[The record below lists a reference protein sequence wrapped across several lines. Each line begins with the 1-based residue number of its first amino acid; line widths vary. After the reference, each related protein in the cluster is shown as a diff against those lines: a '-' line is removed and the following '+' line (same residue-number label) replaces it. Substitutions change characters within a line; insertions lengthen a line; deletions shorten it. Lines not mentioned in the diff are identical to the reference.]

1 MIYLTRKNKIARSKL
16 MENLKKIQTIGKIS
30 KIVALVVC
38 VLAFVATGFAL
49 IGATVCASIPESWLS
64 VSGQVNGTVEIGSS
78 LSVWKEALER
88 LGGAGEG
95 SFGTWSV
102 EGGKL
107 FVSLRSPDFENIPL
121 TKMAAVAL
129 TAAAFRLAFYGVI
142 LLFVSKF
149 ARALEKNS
157 TPFCDACIRY
167 LKVTAYVLLGWAIVG
182 KTALKFVGGLFF
194 GQLGGGVSVDGGMI
208 LISLVFLLLA
218 YIFQYGAKLQR
229 EADETL

>member
-1 MIYLTRKNKIARSKL
+1 

-88 LGGAGEG
+88 LGGAGGG

-157 TPFCDACIRY
+157 TPFCDACIKY
-167 LKVTAYVLLGWAIVG
+167 LKITAFVLLGWAVVG
-182 KTALKFVGGLFF
+182 ETTLQVVCGMFF
-194 GQLGGGVSVDGGMI
+194 GKFRLGVSVNGGMI

>member
-1 MIYLTRKNKIARSKL
+1 

-78 LSVWKEALER
+78 LSVWTEALER

-157 TPFCDACIRY
+157 TPFCDACIKY
-167 LKVTAYVLLGWAIVG
+167 LKITAFVLLGWAVVG
-182 KTALKFVGGLFF
+182 ETTLQVVCGMFF
-194 GQLGGGVSVDGGMI
+194 GKFRLGVSVNGGMI

>member
-1 MIYLTRKNKIARSKL
+1 

-157 TPFCDACIRY
+157 TPFCDACIKY
-167 LKVTAYVLLGWAIVG
+167 LKITAFVLLGWRVVG
-182 KTALKFVGGLFF
+182 ETTLQVVCGMFF
-194 GQLGGGVSVDGGMI
+194 GKFRLGVSVNGGMI

>member
-1 MIYLTRKNKIARSKL
+1 

-167 LKVTAYVLLGWAIVG
+167 LKVTAFVLLGWAVVG
-182 KTALKFVGGLFF
+182 ETTLQVVCGMFF
-194 GQLGGGVSVDGGMI
+194 GKFRLGVSVNGGMI

>member
-1 MIYLTRKNKIARSKL
+1 

-95 SFGTWSV
+95 SFGTWSE

-157 TPFCDACIRY
+157 TPFCDACIKY
-167 LKVTAYVLLGWAIVG
+167 LKITAFVLLGWAVVG
-182 KTALKFVGGLFF
+182 ETTLQVVCGMFF
-194 GQLGGGVSVDGGMI
+194 GKFRLGVSVNGGMI

>member
-1 MIYLTRKNKIARSKL
+1 

-38 VLAFVATGFAL
+38 VPAFVATGFAL

-149 ARALEKNS
+149 ARELEKNS
-157 TPFCDACIRY
+157 TPFCDACIKY
-167 LKVTAYVLLGWAIVG
+167 LKITAFVLLGWAVVG
-182 KTALKFVGGLFF
+182 ETTLQVVCGMFF
-194 GQLGGGVSVDGGMI
+194 GKFRLGVSVNGGMI

>member
-1 MIYLTRKNKIARSKL
+1 

-107 FVSLRSPDFENIPL
+107 FVSLRSPDFKNIPL

-157 TPFCDACIRY
+157 TPFCDACIKY
-167 LKVTAYVLLGWAIVG
+167 LKITAFVLLGWAIVG

-194 GQLGGGVSVDGGMI
+194 GQLGGGLSVDGGMI

>member
-1 MIYLTRKNKIARSKL
+1 

-64 VSGQVNGTVEIGSS
+64 ISGQVNGTVEIGSS

-157 TPFCDACIRY
+157 TPFCDACIKY
-167 LKVTAYVLLGWAIVG
+167 LKITAFVLLGWAVVG
-182 KTALKFVGGLFF
+182 ETTLQVVCGMFF
-194 GQLGGGVSVDGGMI
+194 GKFRLGVSVNGGMI

>member
-1 MIYLTRKNKIARSKL
+1 

-149 ARALEKNS
+149 ARGLEKNS
-157 TPFCDACIRY
+157 TPFCDACIKY
-167 LKVTAYVLLGWAIVG
+167 LKITAFVLLGWAVVG
-182 KTALKFVGGLFF
+182 ETTLQVVCGMFF
-194 GQLGGGVSVDGGMI
+194 GKFRLGVSVNGGMI

>member
-1 MIYLTRKNKIARSKL
+1 

-157 TPFCDACIRY
+157 TPFCDACIKY
-167 LKVTAYVLLGWAIVG
+167 LKITAFVLLGWAVVG
-182 KTALKFVGGLFF
+182 RRPFRSFAECFSENFAWG
-194 GQLGGGVSVDGGMI
+194 
-208 LISLVFLLLA
+208 
-218 YIFQYGAKLQR
+218 YR
-229 EADETL
+229 

>member
-1 MIYLTRKNKIARSKL
+1 

-149 ARALEKNS
+149 ARALERNS

-167 LKVTAYVLLGWAIVG
+167 LKITAFVLLGWAVVG
-182 KTALKFVGGLFF
+182 ETTLQVVCGMFF
-194 GQLGGGVSVDGGMI
+194 GKFRLGVSVNGGMI

>member
-1 MIYLTRKNKIARSKL
+1 

-157 TPFCDACIRY
+157 TPFCDSCIRY

>member
-149 ARALEKNS
+149 ARALERNS
-157 TPFCDACIRY
+157 TPFCDACIKY
-167 LKVTAYVLLGWAIVG
+167 LKITAFVLLGWAVVG
-182 KTALKFVGGLFF
+182 ETTLQVVCGMFF
-194 GQLGGGVSVDGGMI
+194 GKFRLGVSVNGGMI

>member
-1 MIYLTRKNKIARSKL
+1 

-38 VLAFVATGFAL
+38 VPAFVATGFAL

-157 TPFCDACIRY
+157 TPFCDACIKY
-167 LKVTAYVLLGWAIVG
+167 LKITAFVLLGWAVVG
-182 KTALKFVGGLFF
+182 ETTLQVVCGMFF
-194 GQLGGGVSVDGGMI
+194 GKFRLGVSENGGMI

>member
-1 MIYLTRKNKIARSKL
+1 

-157 TPFCDACIRY
+157 TPFCDACIKY
-167 LKVTAYVLLGWAIVG
+167 LKITAFVLLGWAVVG
-182 KTALKFVGGLFF
+182 ETTLQVVCGMFF
-194 GQLGGGVSVDGGMI
+194 GKFRLGVSVNGGMI

>member
-1 MIYLTRKNKIARSKL
+1 

-157 TPFCDACIRY
+157 TPFCDACIKY
-167 LKVTAYVLLGWAIVG
+167 LKITAFVLLGWAVVG
-182 KTALKFVGGLFF
+182 ETTLQVVCGMFF
-194 GQLGGGVSVDGGMI
+194 GKSRLGVSVNGGMI

>member
-1 MIYLTRKNKIARSKL
+1 

-129 TAAAFRLAFYGVI
+129 TAAAFRLGFYGVI

-157 TPFCDACIRY
+157 TPFCDACIKY
-167 LKVTAYVLLGWAIVG
+167 LKITAFVLLGWAVVG
-182 KTALKFVGGLFF
+182 ETTLQVVCGMFF
-194 GQLGGGVSVDGGMI
+194 GKFRLGVSVNGGMI

>member
-1 MIYLTRKNKIARSKL
+1 

-38 VLAFVATGFAL
+38 VPAFVATGFAL

-149 ARALEKNS
+149 ARALERNS
-157 TPFCDACIRY
+157 TPFCDACIKY
-167 LKVTAYVLLGWAIVG
+167 LKITAFVLLGWAVVG
-182 KTALKFVGGLFF
+182 ETTLQVVCGMFF
-194 GQLGGGVSVDGGMI
+194 GKFRLGVSVNGGMI

>member
-1 MIYLTRKNKIARSKL
+1 

-38 VLAFVATGFAL
+38 VPAFVATGFAL

-121 TKMAAVAL
+121 TKIAAVAL

>member
-1 MIYLTRKNKIARSKL
+1 

-38 VLAFVATGFAL
+38 VLAFAAAGFAL

-157 TPFCDACIRY
+157 TPFCDACIKY
-167 LKVTAYVLLGWAIVG
+167 LKITAFVLLGWAVVG
-182 KTALKFVGGLFF
+182 ETTLQVVCGMFF
-194 GQLGGGVSVDGGMI
+194 GKFRLGVSVNGGMI

>member
-157 TPFCDACIRY
+157 TPFCDACIKY
-167 LKVTAYVLLGWAIVG
+167 LKITAFVLLGWAVVG
-182 KTALKFVGGLFF
+182 ETTLQVVCGMFF
-194 GQLGGGVSVDGGMI
+194 GKFRLGVSVNGGMI

>member
-1 MIYLTRKNKIARSKL
+1 

-129 TAAAFRLAFYGVI
+129 TAAAFRLAVYGVR

-157 TPFCDACIRY
+157 TPFCDACIKY
-167 LKVTAYVLLGWAIVG
+167 LKITAFVLLGWAVVG
-182 KTALKFVGGLFF
+182 ETTLQVVCGMFF
-194 GQLGGGVSVDGGMI
+194 GKFRLGVSVNGGMI

>member
-1 MIYLTRKNKIARSKL
+1 

-107 FVSLRSPDFENIPL
+107 FVSLRLPDFENIPL

-149 ARALEKNS
+149 ARALERNS
-157 TPFCDACIRY
+157 TPFCDACIKY
-167 LKVTAYVLLGWAIVG
+167 LKITAFVLLGWAVVG
-182 KTALKFVGGLFF
+182 ETTLQVVCGMFF
-194 GQLGGGVSVDGGMI
+194 GKFRLGVSVNGGMI

>member
-1 MIYLTRKNKIARSKL
+1 

-157 TPFCDACIRY
+157 TPFCDACIKY
-167 LKVTAYVLLGWAIVG
+167 LKITAFVLLGWAIVG
-182 KTALKFVGGLFF
+182 ETTLQVVCGMFF
-194 GQLGGGVSVDGGMI
+194 GKFRLGVSVNGGMI

>member
-1 MIYLTRKNKIARSKL
+1 

-49 IGATVCASIPESWLS
+49 IGATVCASFPESWLS

-157 TPFCDACIRY
+157 TPFCDACIKY
-167 LKVTAYVLLGWAIVG
+167 LKITAFVLLGWAVVG
-182 KTALKFVGGLFF
+182 ETTLQVVCGMFF
-194 GQLGGGVSVDGGMI
+194 GKFRLGVSVNGGMI

>member
-1 MIYLTRKNKIARSKL
+1 

>member
-38 VLAFVATGFAL
+38 VPAFVATGFAL

-142 LLFVSKF
+142 FLFVSKF

>member
-1 MIYLTRKNKIARSKL
+1 

-102 EGGKL
+102 EDGKL

-157 TPFCDACIRY
+157 TPFCDACIKY
-167 LKVTAYVLLGWAIVG
+167 LKITAFVLLGWAVVG
-182 KTALKFVGGLFF
+182 ETTLQVVCGMFF
-194 GQLGGGVSVDGGMI
+194 GKLRLGVSVTGGMI

>member
-1 MIYLTRKNKIARSKL
+1 

-157 TPFCDACIRY
+157 TPFCDACIKY
-167 LKVTAYVLLGWAIVG
+167 LKITAFVLLGWAVVG
-182 KTALKFVGGLFF
+182 ETTLQVVCGMFF
-194 GQLGGGVSVDGGMI
+194 GKFRLGVSVNGG
-208 LISLVFLLLA
+208 
-218 YIFQYGAKLQR
+218 IFQYGAKLQR

>member
-1 MIYLTRKNKIARSKL
+1 

-38 VLAFVATGFAL
+38 VPAFVATGFAL

-157 TPFCDACIRY
+157 TPFCDACIKY
-167 LKVTAYVLLGWAIVG
+167 LKITAFVLLGWAVVG
-182 KTALKFVGGLFF
+182 ETTLQVVCGMFF
-194 GQLGGGVSVDGGMI
+194 GKFRLGVSVNGGMI

>member
-1 MIYLTRKNKIARSKL
+1 

-167 LKVTAYVLLGWAIVG
+167 LKITAFVLLGWAVVG
-182 KTALKFVGGLFF
+182 ETTLQVVCGMFF
-194 GQLGGGVSVDGGMI
+194 GKFRLGVSVNGGMI

>member
-1 MIYLTRKNKIARSKL
+1 
-16 MENLKKIQTIGKIS
+16 MENLKTIQTIGKIS

-157 TPFCDACIRY
+157 TPFCDACIKY
-167 LKVTAYVLLGWAIVG
+167 LKITAFVLLGWAVVG
-182 KTALKFVGGLFF
+182 ETTLQVVCGMFF
-194 GQLGGGVSVDGGMI
+194 GKFRLGVSVNGGMI

>member
-1 MIYLTRKNKIARSKL
+1 

-102 EGGKL
+102 EDGKL

-157 TPFCDACIRY
+157 TPFCDACIKY
-167 LKVTAYVLLGWAIVG
+167 LKITAFVLLGWAVVG
-182 KTALKFVGGLFF
+182 ETTLQVVCGMFF
-194 GQLGGGVSVDGGMI
+194 GKFRLGVSVTGGMI

>member
-1 MIYLTRKNKIARSKL
+1 

-157 TPFCDACIRY
+157 TPFCDACIKY
-167 LKVTAYVLLGWAIVG
+167 LKITAFVLLGWAVVG
-182 KTALKFVGGLFF
+182 ETTLQVVCGMFF
-194 GQLGGGVSVDGGMI
+194 GKFRLGVSVNGVMI

>member
-1 MIYLTRKNKIARSKL
+1 

-78 LSVWKEALER
+78 LSVWKEAIER

-157 TPFCDACIRY
+157 TPFCDACIKY
-167 LKVTAYVLLGWAIVG
+167 LKITAFVLLGWAVVG
-182 KTALKFVGGLFF
+182 ETTLQVVCGMFF
-194 GQLGGGVSVDGGMI
+194 GKFRLGVSVNGGMI

>member
-1 MIYLTRKNKIARSKL
+1 

-64 VSGQVNGTVEIGSS
+64 VSGQVNGTVEICSS

-157 TPFCDACIRY
+157 TPFCDACIKY
-167 LKVTAYVLLGWAIVG
+167 LKITAFVLLGWAVVG
-182 KTALKFVGGLFF
+182 ETTLQVVCGMFF
-194 GQLGGGVSVDGGMI
+194 GKFRLGVSVNGGMI

>member
-1 MIYLTRKNKIARSKL
+1 

-64 VSGQVNGTVEIGSS
+64 ISGQVNGTVEIGSS

-157 TPFCDACIRY
+157 TPFCDACIKY
-167 LKVTAYVLLGWAIVG
+167 LKITAFVLLGWAVVG
-182 KTALKFVGGLFF
+182 ETTLQVVCGMFF
-194 GQLGGGVSVDGGMI
+194 GKFRLGVSVTGGMI

>member
-1 MIYLTRKNKIARSKL
+1 

-149 ARALEKNS
+149 ARALERNS

-182 KTALKFVGGLFF
+182 ETTLQVVCGMFF
-194 GQLGGGVSVDGGMI
+194 GKFRLGVSVNGGMI

-229 EADETL
+229 EADEML